1 MYIDLLHVFLVF
13 SDRHYSAPSSDCLV
27 AMKGKRIWQLNLQQM
42 SQILQPVFGSHLLQ
56 CNVLLSASV
65 KGVSKVKLFS
75 FPSMQKTRL

>member
-1 MYIDLLHVFLVF
+1 MYFLSFQTIITALQALTV
-13 SDRHYSAPSSDCLV
+13 LV
-27 AMKGKRIWQLNLQQM
+27 TMKGKKIWQLNLQQM
-42 SQILQPVFGSHLLQ
+42 SQILQPVFGSHVLQ